1 MKTKLCLCLLLLAA
15 ACQAHAAELLTSSD
29 LLSKTSTAPSKTIA
43 PPRGPI
49 WPQDTSDIKAD
60 PNVVWGRLDNGLR
73 YVILPTHALPGHV
86 AMRLYMNAGSLM
98 ETDQQ
103 RGIAHFLEHM
113 AFNGTKNFPAGE
125 LMKYFQHLGMTFG
138 PHANA
143 YTSYDRTV
151 YMLELQRA
159 EPEMIRDGLM
169 VFRDTLD
176 GMLLEPTQVDRERRV
191 IFSEILA
198 RNTVGTRAM
207 DAGLRFMEPDAKMP
221 VRDPLG
227 SLATVGKLKQ
237 SQFVEFYHKW
247 YTPGRATIVATGD
260 LNARAIEQLIRDKFS
275 DAKAQLGEQPTPSYG
290 KVLPVNGPVAGF
302 HSEPDAATITVE
314 LCVTAPAPAGSET
327 LAMDRTG
334 VIRGL
339 LNTMLNARLEKIAAT
354 KDAPF
359 QVAGMSHATSC
370 GLIELHSIAANCQ
383 PAKWQSALSSLEQEL
398 RRASEFGF
406 TDAEFTHARSVL
418 FAAFQSDADQA
429 ETRSPSDLA
438 DQLVGSLADQRVFTL
453 PAQDLLFAKST
464 LPSLTK
470 EDCRAELQSIWN
482 PRQIRI
488 WVHGN
493 LQLAGDGPAQVLAAF
508 RASQAVAVHPIQN
521 EQTSKLTLTDIGP
534 AGKIVARKHVAD
546 LDFTQATLSNNV
558 RVNIKRTTLEKNE
571 IYVRVRFGGGLYEE
585 PADKPGLG
593 VFTGITFQRGGLRS
607 MTAQQLDQAVADK
620 DLSLGFNVDDNAFQF
635 RGSCSPAM
643 LETELN
649 LCSRFIAEP
658 AYRDEGR
665 DRLLGGL
672 DGFYAQFDH
681 SAEGVIASRVMP
693 FLQGNDERFQLPSPK
708 ALTKLTMKDVER
720 WLAKPLRSGYMEVA
734 IVGDVDVDLALQLTA
749 KTLGALPVRDAVKPA
764 FADRQKINFPA
775 SPKLKE
781 FRFDSP
787 APRAISMVC
796 WPTAG
801 QRDESLSR
809 RIGVLAAVL
818 NNRVFFKVRQELG
831 ASYSPDVRAETAEA
845 YPDFGYVAAELTVE
859 PKKAAEIGPLVA
871 KIGADLAAGPISDD
885 EFERAIK
892 PIVRSYDT
900 LYNGYW
906 LSLLTDCQTSPSCL
920 DDARRVKADYASIT
934 KAEIQQLAK
943 QYFSAGKATVINVVP
958 K

>member
-15 ACQAHAAELLTSSD
+15 ACQARAAELLTSSD
-29 LLSKTSTAPSKTIA
+29 SLTKTSTAPSKTIA

-49 WPQDTSDIKAD
+49 WPQDTSDLKTD

-73 YVILPTHALPGHV
+73 YAILPTRALPGHV

-98 ETDQQ
+98 ETEQQ

-125 LMKYFQHLGMTFG
+125 LVKYFQHLGMTFG

-159 EPEMIRDGLM
+159 EPELLRDGLM

-176 GMLLEPTQVDRERRV
+176 GMLLEPAQIDRERRV

-198 RNTVGTRAM
+198 RNTVGSRAI
-207 DAGLRFMEPDAKMP
+207 DAGLRFLEPDARMP
-221 VRDPLG
+221 LRDPVGLV
-227 SLATVGKLKQ
+227 ATVGRLKQ
-237 SQFVEFYHKW
+237 TQFVEFYHTW

-260 LNARAIEQLIRDKFS
+260 LNVRQIEGMIREEFA
-275 DAKAQLGEQPTPSYG
+275 DAKAQLGELPTPSFG
-290 KVLPVNGPVAGF
+290 KVLPIDGPVAGF
-302 HSEPDAATITVE
+302 HSESDAAATSVE
-314 LCVTAPAPAGSET
+314 LCVAAPAPAGSET
-327 LAMDRTG
+327 SATDRLG
-334 VIRGL
+334 VVRGL
-339 LNTMLNARLEKIAAT
+339 LNTMLNERLEKIAAA

-359 QVAGMSHATSC
+359 QVAGMSHGITC
-370 GLIELHSIAANCQ
+370 GLVELHSIAASCQ
-383 PAKWQSALSSLEQEL
+383 PAKWQLALASLEQEL

-406 TDAEFTHARSVL
+406 TDAEFAHARSVL

-438 DQLVGSLADQRVFTL
+438 DQLVGSLADRRVFTV
-453 PAQDLLFAKST
+453 PAQDLIFAKST
-464 LPSLTK
+464 LSTLTK
-470 EDCRAELQSIWN
+470 EDCRAALQSIWN

-493 LQLAGDGPAQVLAAF
+493 VQLAGDPAAQILAAY
-508 RASQAVAVHPIQN
+508 RSSQAVVVSPIQN
-521 EQTSKLTLTDIGP
+521 EQASKLTLVDLGP
-534 AGKIVARKHVAD
+534 AGKVVARKQVTD

-558 RVNIKRTTLEKNE
+558 RVNIKRTKLEKNE
-571 IYVRVRFGGGLYEE
+571 IYVRVRFGGGAYEE

-593 VFTGITFQRGGLRS
+593 LFTTITFQRGGLRS
-607 MTAQQLDQAVADK
+607 MTAQQLDQAIADK
-620 DLSLGFNVDDNAFQF
+620 DMALGFAVDDNAFQF
-635 RGSCSPAM
+635 RGSCSPKL

-649 LCSRFIAEP
+649 LCAAFIAEP
-658 AYRDEGR
+658 AFRDDGR
-665 DRLLGGL
+665 DRLLGGI
-672 DGFYAQFDH
+672 DSFYAQFEN
-681 SAEGVIASRVMP
+681 SAEGVLISRAQP
-693 FLQGNDERFQLPSPK
+693 FLHGNDERFQFPPREV
-708 ALTKLTMKDVER
+708 LTKLTMKDVER

-734 IVGDVDVDLALQLTA
+734 IVGDVDVDQGLQLTA
-749 KTLGALPVRDAVKPA
+749 KTLGALPEREAVKPA
-764 FADRQKINFPA
+764 FADRQKIKFPA

-787 APRAISMVC
+787 APRAVSMVC

-801 QRDESLSR
+801 SRDASLSR
-809 RIGVLAAVL
+809 RIGVLSAVL
-818 NNRVFFKVRQELG
+818 SNRIFFKVRQELG
-831 ASYSPDVRAETAEA
+831 ATYSPDVEPYAVDAFPDYGYITAQ
-845 YPDFGYVAAELTVE
+845 LTVE
-859 PKKAAEIGPLVA
+859 PKKAVEIGPLVA
-871 KIGADLAAGPISDD
+871 KIGADLAAGSISDD

-906 LSLLTDCQTSPSCL
+906 LNLLTDCQTSPACL
-920 DDARRVKADYASIT
+920 DSARRLKADYASIT

-943 QYFSAGKATVINVVP
+943 QYFAAGKATVINAVP